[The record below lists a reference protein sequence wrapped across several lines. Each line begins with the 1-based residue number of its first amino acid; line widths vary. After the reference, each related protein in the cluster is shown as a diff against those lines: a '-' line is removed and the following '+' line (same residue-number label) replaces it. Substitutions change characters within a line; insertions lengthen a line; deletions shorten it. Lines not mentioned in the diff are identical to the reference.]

1 MRRKL
6 IRFASITILLSIF
19 LTVSSLWAKDLR
31 IGYFG
36 GTFDPITRGHKSLV
50 TRAILAAQ
58 LDIVYVFPSITN
70 SIKQNVTP
78 YDARKHMVELAF
90 HDMPAV
96 KVPDEEMEH
105 AFNVGRATEV
115 LRLLFKRTP
124 QAKIFRISGDD
135 VISRNLNTELITD
148 AKLNNVGFI
157 IGERAG
163 ENQKIAEDLKQF
175 DFSGRK
181 VIILPASTDEG
192 ISSSQARKL
201 VHTDVPL
208 QNIPL
213 EPSVLAYIHHQK
225 LYPQITEATY
235 AGKSKLC
242 IAQLAS
248 TIGHA
253 P

>member
-6 IRFASITILLSIF
+6 IKLASIAIILSIF
-19 LTVSSLWAKDLR
+19 LSATSLWAKDLR

-50 TRAILAAQ
+50 MRAISAAQ
-58 LDIVYVFPSITN
+58 LDIVYVFPSVTN

-78 YDARKHMVELAF
+78 YEARKHMVELAF
-90 HDMPAV
+90 HDMPVV
-96 KVPDEEMEH
+96 KVPDQEMEH
-105 AFNVGRATEV
+105 AFNEGRATSV

-135 VISRNLNTELITD
+135 VISRNLNAELVADT
-148 AKLNNVGFI
+148 KLNNVGFI

-175 DFSGRK
+175 DFSGRE

-201 VHTDVPL
+201 VYTDIPL

-213 EPSVLAYIHHQK
+213 EPSVLAFIQRKK
-225 LYPQITEATY
+225 LYSQLSHIPNVAISEP
-235 AGKSKLC
+235 C
-242 IAQLAS
+242 IAKLAPNG
-248 TIGHA
+248 GHS